1 MTTPAAAA
9 LTLAGAVALGAVSP
23 GAAQPLPPP
32 TARVSGT
39 VVDETGGAMRGVFV
53 RLLPEAGS
61 LTAGFVQLQAEPV
74 VDTTTD
80 AGGAFTFEAPLGA
93 HRLRVS
99 APGFRTVDR
108 PLRVTPDLEPLAV
121 TLALEALREN
131 VDVVDAGDGFGID
144 PLASLTA
151 TMLSEEDLAGL
162 PTDEEDLALYL
173 LLLAGADSSGDLTDD
188 VSGFIID
195 GFDEGRLPRPD
206 EITGA
211 PATFTLT
218 SGNGELDIA
227 EAAVESFVQADRGF
241 GERASLRL
249 GLRYEATNHSVDYLR
264 LNPTVNVQYR
274 LFDDTIVSAG
284 SQVSFRDFRDYVRLI
299 RNDGSRYQKQL
310 TISAPSFPDP
320 FAGGHVTVDENR
332 TSLYRLDPPTGRRTA
347 SIRRSASPS
356 SSPGACG
363 CRCPTA

>member
-9 LTLAGAVALGAVSP
+9 LTLAGALALGAVSP

-39 VVDETGGAMRGVFV
+39 VVDETCGAMRGVFV

-93 HRLRVS
+93 YRLRVS

-131 VDVVDAGDGFGID
+131 VDVVDAGDG
-144 PLASLTA
+144 
-151 TMLSEEDLAGL
+151 
-162 PTDEEDLALYL
+162 
-173 LLLAGADSSGDLTDD
+173 SG
-188 VSGFIID
+188 
-195 GFDEGRLPRPD
+195 
-206 EITGA
+206 ITGA
-211 PATFTLT
+211 PATFTQT

-227 EAAVESFVQADRGF
+227 EAAVESFIQADRGF

-264 LNPTVNVQYR
+264 MNPTVNVQYR

-320 FAGGHVTVDENR
+320 FAGGHITVDE
-332 TSLYRLDPPTGRRTA
+332 TA
-347 SIRRSASPS
+347 A
-356 SSPGACG
+356 GA
-363 CRCPTA
+363 T

>member
-9 LTLAGAVALGAVSP
+9 LTLAGALALGAVSP
-23 GAAQPLPPP
+23 GAAQPLPQP

-93 HRLRVS
+93 YRLRVS

-131 VDVVDAGDGFGID
+131 IDVVDAGDG
-144 PLASLTA
+144 
-151 TMLSEEDLAGL
+151 
-162 PTDEEDLALYL
+162 
-173 LLLAGADSSGDLTDD
+173 SG
-188 VSGFIID
+188 
-195 GFDEGRLPRPD
+195 
-206 EITGA
+206 ITGA
-211 PATFTLT
+211 PATFTQT

-227 EAAVESFVQADRGF
+227 EAAVESFIQADRGF

-264 LNPTVNVQYR
+264 MKPDRQRPVPAVRRHHRQRRLAGELPGLPRLRPPHPQRRVAVPEAVDHLGPVVPGPVRGRPHHRRRDRSGRDLNGDQSSRDRPPGVPRNSETGPGRVDLDMTFTKEVRAPATDRLVRFQARLYNLLNTSRIRGYSGVLSSPLFGRPTGYLR
-274 LFDDTIVSAG
+274 GRT
-284 SQVSFRDFRDYVRLI
+284 VRL
-299 RNDGSRYQKQL
+299 SME
-310 TISAPSFPDP
+310 
-320 FAGGHVTVDENR
+320 VDF
-332 TSLYRLDPPTGRRTA
+332 
-347 SIRRSASPS
+347 
-356 SSPGACG
+356 
-363 CRCPTA
+363 